1 MVYLFIGDDQ
11 FSKDIK
17 LDKIKEELF
26 LKEFEAFN
34 FDILYARE
42 LDLVKLQ
49 EALLRLPFKAK
60 QRLILIKEAF
70 SLKEPIKEY
79 LLSYL
84 KKNLNPSTLLILD
97 IERLDKKDAFLN
109 KVVGYSKVFRFKE
122 SPLQD
127 TFQLSDE
134 INNKRINTSLKILRG
149 LLLSGTR
156 PEKIMGGLRYCWENS
171 YLSAAERKKRL
182 NLLLNCDIE
191 IKTGKAKPE
200 FVLERLLIRLC
211 CF

>member
-109 KVVGYSKVFRFKE
+109 KIVGYSKVFRFKE
-122 SPLQD
+122 SPVQD

-171 YLSAAERKKRL
+171 YLSVAERKKRL

>member
-26 LKEFEAFN
+26 LKEFEPFN

-84 KKNLNPSTLLILD
+84 KKDLKPPTLLILD

-109 KVVGYSKVFRFKE
+109 KIAYYSKVFRFKE
-122 SPLQD
+122 SPVQD

-171 YLSAAERKKRL
+171 YLSVAERKKRL

>member
-26 LKEFEAFN
+26 LKEFEPFN

-84 KKNLNPSTLLILD
+84 KKNLKPPTLLILD

-109 KVVGYSKVFRFKE
+109 KIAYYSKVFRFKE
-122 SPLQD
+122 SLTPD
-127 TFQLSDE
+127 TFHLSDE

-171 YLSAAERKKRL
+171 YLSTAERKKRL